1 MGYFVFFCNP
11 RGSEGKGNAFADIRG
26 IYGTIDY
33 EDIMKFTDIVLEKY
47 TNIDKDRVGV
57 TGGSYGGFMVNWI
70 IGHTDRFKCAA
81 SQRSISNWIDDFGT
95 TDIGYYFNPDELGGD
110 VCSGFDKLW
119 EQSPLK
125 YANNAKTH
133 TLFIHSEED
142 YRCYQSQAFQMFTAL
157 KYYGIESRICLFK
170 GENHEL
176 SRSGKPKH
184 RLRRL
189 KEITDW
195 FEKYL
200 K

>member
-11 RGSEGKGNAFADIRG
+11 RGSEGKGNEFADIRR

-47 TNIDKDRVGV
+47 ANIDKDRIGV

-95 TDIGYYFNPDELGGD
+95 TDIGYYFNPDELGG
-110 VCSGFDKLW
+110 
-119 EQSPLK
+119 
-125 YANNAKTH
+125 
-133 TLFIHSEED
+133 
-142 YRCYQSQAFQMFTAL
+142 QAFQMFTAL
-157 KYYGIESRICLFK
+157 KYYGVESRICIFK

-176 SRSGKPKH
+176 SKSGKPKH

-195 FEKYL
+195 FKKYL

>member
-1 MGYFVFFCNP
+1 M
-11 RGSEGKGNAFADIRG
+11 
-26 IYGTIDY
+26 
-33 EDIMKFTDIVLEKY
+33 
-47 TNIDKDRVGV
+47 
-57 TGGSYGGFMVNWI
+57 W
-70 IGHTDRFKCAA
+70 
-81 SQRSISNWIDDFGT
+81 
-95 TDIGYYFNPDELGGD
+95 
-110 VCSGFDKLW
+110 SGFDKLW

-125 YANNAKTH
+125 YANNAKTP

-184 RLRRL
+184 RVRRL